1 MIRVSGTVTLQ
12 DGTQEPF
19 AGGPREFAAWERF
32 ALSHNLPPTQ
42 NAAGSSA
49 GLTMMWF
56 LAYSCVTR
64 GATTRPGFDAWLD
77 TLADLSDFELELPPP
92 TRSVA
97 SGEPSDSSPSLP
109 ESDPETSGMPTR
121 ETSPPSWPA

>member
-1 MIRVSGTVTLQ
+1 MIRVSGTITLS
-12 DGTQEPF
+12 DGTRVPF

-64 GATTRPGFDAWLD
+64 GESTRPGFDAWLD
-77 TLADLSDFELELPPP
+77 TLADLSDFDLELPPP
-92 TRSVA
+92 TRSEA
-97 SGEPSDSSPSLP
+97 SGEPSDSSQSQP
-109 ESDPETSGMPTR
+109 ESDPPTYGLPTHETSRPS
-121 ETSPPSWPA
+121 SPV